1 MRGGCRAGQNGCM
14 PDPSRVAPRYL
25 APAQVAELLS
35 VEIDEVIELVLAG
48 HLRGAQL
55 GVPARWRIEESS
67 IEGYLAAQS
76 EEARRMALWRQSQ
89 EASFP
94 EIWGASTVHRR

>member
-1 MRGGCRAGQNGCM
+1 M
-14 PDPSRVAPRYL
+14 PDSPSAAPRYL

-35 VEIDEVIELVLAG
+35 LEIDEVIELVVAG
-48 HLRGAQL
+48 HLRGAHL
-55 GVPARWRIEESS
+55 GVPARWRIEEAS
-67 IEGYLAAQS
+67 IEGYVAAQS
-76 EEARRMALWRQSQ
+76 EESRRMALWRQSQ